1 MAITPW
7 SWNASNGQ
15 ASAAQTQ
22 RAYQALITQS
32 NTTNFSRYVWND
44 LVAKVYEVVRALNRT
59 WNTQHTSMSGA
70 KANYPTLGD

>member
-15 ASAAQTQ
+15 ASAAHT
-22 RAYQALITQS
+22 RAAYNALITKS

-44 LVAKVYEVVRALNRT
+44 LVNKIYEVVRALSRN
-59 WNTQHTSMSGA
+59 WNTQYASLGA
-70 KANYPTLGD
+70 TRASYMFQS